1 MTAKD
6 REATASYPKPRC
18 FDRRAA
24 SEGSLTEANEV
35 NEDLVN
41 TEVGLL
47 PLSLPLVKMPKS
59 PRFTGGNRQRRAL
72 VQRRLCYL
80 RYLLFKAPRKST

>member
-24 SEGSLTEANEV
+24 SGGSLTEANEV

-47 PLSLPLVKMPKS
+47 PLSLPLLKMHKS
-59 PRFTGGNRQRRAL
+59 PRFTGNRGNRQRRWGRGTPSVA
-72 VQRRLCYL
+72 
-80 RYLLFKAPRKST
+80 